1 MKRTA
6 MLGYWLTLGM
16 CVFTISSCTS
26 DELVLQYSPQAQLL
40 LEKSREFAQKYGVD
54 MLLNEE
60 YIEETAQVLT
70 VEKMEEDF
78 KREANRK
85 KEAITRFSYRGL
97 VKNKMVRVIQIDSIG
112 PDSVR
117 RDTLTFYPSLT
128 NDSIRTDSVK

>member
-1 MKRTA
+1 MKRISFF
-6 MLGYWLTLGM
+6 LCFLTLGICGNM
-16 CVFTISSCTS
+16 TSCTNE
-26 DELVLQYSPQAQLL
+26 ELVLQYSPQAQRLL
-40 LEKSREFAQKYGVD
+40 DKGREFALKYGVD
-54 MLLNEE
+54 MWLNEE
-60 YIEETAQVLT
+60 HIEETAKFLT

-85 KEAITRFSYRGL
+85 KEAITRFSNRGL